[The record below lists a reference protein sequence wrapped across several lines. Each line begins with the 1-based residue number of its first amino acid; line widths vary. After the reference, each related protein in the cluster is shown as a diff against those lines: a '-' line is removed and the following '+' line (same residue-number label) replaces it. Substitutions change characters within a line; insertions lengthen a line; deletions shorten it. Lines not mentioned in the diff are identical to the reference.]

1 MTIKK
6 YLVLMLLQN
15 NQALH
20 KKETDTNIDSH
31 YPSGSRDW
39 RSSPMIIKKGWH
51 CLRNKLT
58 FCNMHTFPS
67 IMTDGGGVEIAQRHV
82 NYFDILQERVKAWNN
97 IVCRKKMKHIYNNLK
112 RLCQAFLEFIHS
124 TSWDLIELF
133 RKRFVTIWVW
143 KLTVPI
149 FPRQDNRGLFDFDKL
164 KWTVRAQLNDSQIIH
179 LM

>member
-1 MTIKK
+1 
-6 YLVLMLLQN
+6 
-15 NQALH
+15 
-20 KKETDTNIDSH
+20 
-31 YPSGSRDW
+31 
-39 RSSPMIIKKGWH
+39 
-51 CLRNKLT
+51 
-58 FCNMHTFPS
+58 MHTSPS
-67 IMTDGGGVEIAQRHV
+67 IMTDGGGVEIEQRHV

-97 IVCRKKMKHIYNNLK
+97 IVCRKKKKHIYNNLK

-143 KLTVPI
+143 ELTVPI

-179 LM
+179 LIQWETHDSTSQKQTINITTCISTEFVCKRGVQRLFILQWLINN

>member
-1 MTIKK
+1 MKWQSKNTWCWCCYRTINLYTKK
-6 YLVLMLLQN
+6 KLTPTSTPITHQAVEIEGVHQWLLKN
-15 NQALH
+15 
-20 KKETDTNIDSH
+20 
-31 YPSGSRDW
+31 
-39 RSSPMIIKKGWH
+39 GWH

-67 IMTDGGGVEIAQRHV
+67 IMTDGGGVEIEQRHV

-164 KWTVRAQLNDSQIIH
+164 KWTVRAQLNDK
-179 LM
+179 